1 MPNPDDQLMQKFK
14 DAREQFRKLKAEYNI
29 GEITRDELQ
38 ARMKELMVLDNE
50 NNWWSIGIETIA
62 WHKFVDGDWEL
73 MPLPVSIPEEE
84 TIAKSVAEKP
94 QPGLIDDRS
103 LYFKFPTT
111 KE

>member
-1 MPNPDDQLMQKFK
+1 MPNSDDQLIQKFQES
-14 DAREQFRKLKAEYNI
+14 RRQFRKLKAEYNI

-84 TIAKSVAEKP
+84 TIAKSVAEKY
-94 QPGLIDDRS
+94 QPWIIDDRPIV
-103 LYFKFPTT
+103 FKLKTND
-111 KE
+111 